1 MKKFMGLIFSVVI
14 VSSSI
19 SGSALAAALVPKVTV
34 DQKAVAFPDAKP
46 YVESNRVLIPVRF
59 VSQALGAKV
68 DYKNKTVLISQDGK
82 SISMKVNSAI
92 VTRDQDKLLLD
103 VPARVQKNRVYVPLR
118 FVSEALGAQVDWNK
132 AKLLVAISTGA
143 AIADPADPD
152 QPEQKPEESK
162 SVFKPFEWDYKT
174 DLGKALFKNNVKYA
188 NGQVTFTV
196 PEGTEASYLSV
207 QSGLVKLQPGQK
219 YTYKAGDVGSVTFA
233 KIYAK
238 EDYIESYGL
247 LLNTKDEFLRHQ
259 FDDVTNDL
267 IVDHG
272 FVKNHKMYST
282 AGTLTQVI
290 AAAQSL

>member
-19 SGSALAAALVPKVTV
+19 SGSALAASPVPKVTV

-132 AKLLVAISTGA
+132 AKLLVAISTGTGA
-143 AIADPADPD
+143 ADPE
-152 QPEQKPEESK
+152 QPEKKPEESK
-162 SVFKPFEWDYKT
+162 TFFKPFEWEEKT
-174 DLGKALFKNNVKYA
+174 GLAKSLFKNNIRVNA
-188 NGQVTFTV
+188 GTVTFTV
-196 PEGTEASYLSV
+196 PADATASFY
-207 QSGLVKLQPGQK
+207 GDGKTVKLSPGK
-219 YTYKAGDVGSVTFA
+219 EYSYPLGLGSISFSR
-233 KIYAK
+233 IYAA
-238 EDYIESYGL
+238 ENYIEAYSVFL
-247 LLNTKDEFLRHQ
+247 DTKHPTLHGQ
-259 FDDVTNDL
+259 FDDVTGDAV
-267 IVDHG
+267 VDHTLI
-272 FVKNHKMYST
+272 KNEKMVGT
-282 AGTLTQVI
+282 AGTLGEVI
-290 AAAQSL
+290 AAAKSL

>member
-19 SGSALAAALVPKVTV
+19 SGSALAAASVPKVTV

-68 DYKNKTVLISQDGK
+68 DYKNKTVLITKDGK
-82 SISMKVNSAI
+82 NISMKVNSAI

-103 VPARVQKNRVYVPLR
+103 VPARVQNNRVYVPLR
-118 FVSEALGAQVDWNK
+118 FVSEALSAQVDWNK
-132 AKLLVAISTGA
+132 AKLLVAISTGVA
-143 AIADPADPD
+143 TNPE
-152 QPEQKPEESK
+152 QPEQQPEESK
-162 SVFKPFEWDYKT
+162 AFYKPFAWDEKKT

-188 NGQVTFTV
+188 NGKVTFTV
-196 PEGTEASYLSV
+196 PEGAEASYDNDKSN
-207 QSGLVKLQPGQK
+207 GDKLKPGQR
-219 YTYKAGDVGSVTFA
+219 YTYDAGLGSISFS

-238 EDYIESYGL
+238 DDYIEGYTIFL
-247 LLNTKDEFLRHQ
+247 DTKHDSLANQ
-259 FDDVTNDL
+259 FTNLSSDV
-267 IVDHG
+267 VVKHS
-272 FVKNHKMYST
+272 FVKNGKAVGT
-282 AGTLTQVI
+282 AGTLTEVI